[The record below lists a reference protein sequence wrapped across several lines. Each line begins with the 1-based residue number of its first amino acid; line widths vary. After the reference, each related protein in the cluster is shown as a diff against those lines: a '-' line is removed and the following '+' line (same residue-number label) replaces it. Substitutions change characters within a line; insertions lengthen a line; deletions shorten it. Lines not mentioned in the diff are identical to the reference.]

1 MTPTQGPGRPG
12 RGLRELASIF
22 LRLGVTSFGGPAAH
36 IALMRDEFVRRR
48 GWLDDATYL
57 DLIGAANL
65 IPGPTSTEVA
75 MHVGHR
81 RAGWPGLVVAGL
93 AFILPAVL
101 IVAVLAW
108 IYVTQGSRPEVEAL
122 LLAGRPGRR
131 RDHRLRGRQ
140 HRADGGADAPW
151 RRFRGRRRSSSCCSG
166 SRKWP
171 CCWDWVS

>member
-1 MTPTQGPGRPG
+1 MTPGQRSGRPG
-12 RGLRELASIF
+12 GGLRELAAVF

-48 GWLDDATYL
+48 GWLDDATYV

-81 RAGWPGLVVAGL
+81 RAGWPGLVVAGV

-108 IYVTQGSRPEVEAL
+108 VYVTQGSRPEVEAAAL
-122 LLAGRPGRR
+122 GRRSGRR
-131 RDHRLRGRQ
+131 RDRGLRGRP
-140 HRADGGADAPW
+140 ASGG
-151 RRFRGRRRSSSCCSG
+151 RSCGRRSVPRTW
-166 SRKWP
+166 SRR
-171 CCWDWVS
+171 